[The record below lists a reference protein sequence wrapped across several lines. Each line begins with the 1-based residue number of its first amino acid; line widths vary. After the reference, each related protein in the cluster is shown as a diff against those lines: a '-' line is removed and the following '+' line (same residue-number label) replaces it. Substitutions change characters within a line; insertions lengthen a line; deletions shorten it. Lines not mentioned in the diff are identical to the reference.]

1 MRKLI
6 IGILIFIF
14 TSTYVLPA
22 AAEEVPSFSKE
33 DFIATAAEKKILK
46 IGMIDCVAMALK
58 NNSEILVKKISPL
71 IEDANVK
78 IQKAVFEPD
87 FSVDFSYEDNTEVGS
102 NPLFAPAR
110 SSTRTGVLNFGYDQ
124 KLVTGTQLELD
135 FYNTRLQSNS
145 RVQSPNPYFDSLA
158 NITVTQPL
166 LKGFGIIVNKAD
178 FLIAKNNKLISKQ
191 DFAQEVIS
199 ILTDVKKG
207 YYDYQYAEEQYRAVE
222 AALMR
227 SEGLHQ
233 INKGR
238 YAKGLASDI
247 DLLQSE
253 AEVSRAKQAL
263 AAAENYMKSAE
274 DNLKLI
280 TNLIDDTQ
288 LWNSD
293 IVLLD
298 KIGYEK
304 EEPDIVASINKAF
317 KYRPDYEAAKIDLK
331 NRDISV
337 IFNKNG
343 LLPTLDIFGSYGL
356 NGLGGKLKKDLGRVA
371 NRDFEDW
378 SAGLSVD
385 IPLGN
390 DDAKGN
396 YDKSTL
402 EKTRALIQFKRLEQ
416 NIILQV
422 RDAVRNVD
430 IKYKMLEASSETK
443 EAETR
448 NYAAQEMRFKA
459 GLVSTHDMVDYQNS
473 LTRAEVNYIKSVIDY
488 NVTLIELAKTKGTML
503 FEDNITL
510 E

>member
-1 MRKLI
+1 MKKIIILAMTLLI
-6 IGILIFIF
+6 A
-14 TSTYVLPA
+14 TYTLPV
-22 AAEEVPSFSKE
+22 AAEEVPTFTKE
-33 DFIATAAEKKILK
+33 DFIASAAEKKILK
-46 IGMIDCVAMALK
+46 IGMIDCIAMALK
-58 NNSEILVKKISPL
+58 NNSEILVKQISPF
-71 IEDANVK
+71 IEAANVK

-102 NPLFAPAR
+102 TPLFTPAK
-110 SSTRTGVLNFGYDQ
+110 SNSRTGMLNFGYDQ

-145 RVQSPNPYFDSLA
+145 KVQYPNPYFDSLA
-158 NITVTQPL
+158 EITVTQPL
-166 LKGFGIIVNKAD
+166 MKGFGIIVNKAD

-191 DFAQEVIS
+191 DFAEGVIK
-199 ILTDVKKG
+199 ILTDVKKN
-207 YYDYQYAEEQYRAVE
+207 YYDYQYAQEQYRAVE
-222 AALMR
+222 AALER
-227 SEGLHQ
+227 SESLHK
-233 INKGR
+233 INQEK
-238 YAKGLASDI
+238 YAKGLASDV

-253 AEVSRAKQAL
+253 AEVARAHQAL
-263 AAAENYMKSAE
+263 AAAENYMKSTE

-280 TNLIDDTQ
+280 TNLIDDTE

-298 KIGYEK
+298 RIGYEK
-304 EEPDIVASINKAF
+304 EEPDLVVSINKAF
-317 KYRPDYEAAKIDLK
+317 KCRPDYEAAKIYLK
-331 NRDISV
+331 NKDINV
-337 IFNKNG
+337 IFYKNG
-343 LLPTLDIFGSYGL
+343 LLPTLDIFGTYGL
-356 NGLGGKLKKDLGRVA
+356 NGLGGKLKKDLDRVA
-371 NRDFEDW
+371 NRDFQDW

-396 YDKSTL
+396 YDKATL
-402 EKTRALIQFKRLEQ
+402 EKTQAIIQFKRLEQ

-430 IKYKMLEASSETK
+430 IKYRMLEASTVTK
-443 EAETR
+443 DAEVR
-448 NYAAQEMRFKA
+448 NYKAQELRFQA
-459 GLVSTHDMVDYQNS
+459 GLVSTHDMVDYQNQ

-488 NVTLIELAKTKGTML
+488 NITLIELARVKGTML